1 MNVFGQDLKLL
12 VPAALNHTYL
22 NVGTLGPTPTTALAA
37 AAAQELEWEEVGP
50 GHVPFYLG
58 ARAEMR
64 KFSARLEQNF
74 SGGTV
79 TLTENSSASILRILW
94 GLDFKAGDEVITSDQ
109 EHGTVLYALSSV
121 ARRFGLV
128 VKIASLTA
136 ENGIVSE
143 VRRLLSSKT
152 RLVIISQVSYL
163 TGWEIPVAAIAE
175 ETRRYPACR
184 FLVDGAQALGNIVV
198 NPESSGADYYVF
210 CGHKWMM
217 APAGWAG
224 LWVRSGRLE
233 DLFTVWA
240 DEGELDALVLSGHPY
255 PPQLERGSALEFGS
269 RSWPR
274 IVGWA
279 ITWDYFEEEGF
290 AHQASYQGDLA
301 NSARDRIALLA
312 GYHPVAPIDPMMKT
326 TALMTVHS
334 DVFGSAIAEKMWQK
348 NIFVKPVDEYQGM
361 RISWALFNTA
371 DDLHQ
376 LVEALISF

>member
-1 MNVFGQDLKLL
+1 MFGQDLKLL

-22 NVGTLGPTPTTALAA
+22 NTGTLGPTPTTAFAA

-58 ARAEMR
+58 ARDEMR
-64 KFSARLEQNF
+64 KFASRLEQNF
-74 SGGTV
+74 TGGTV
-79 TLTENSSASILRILW
+79 TITENNSAGILRVLW
-94 GLDFKAGDEVITSDQ
+94 GTDFKAGDEVITSDQ
-109 EHGTVLYALSSV
+109 EHGAVLYALSSV

-128 VKIASLTA
+128 VKIASVTA
-136 ENGIVSE
+136 AGGIVSE
-143 VRRLLSSKT
+143 VRSLLTAKT

-175 ETRRYPACR
+175 EIRRYPACR

-198 NPESSGADYYVF
+198 DPGSLGADYYVF

-224 LWVRSGRLE
+224 LWVRKGRLE

-240 DEGELDALVLSGHPY
+240 DEGELDARALSGHPY
-255 PPQLERGSALEFGS
+255 PPQLHRGSALEFGS

-274 IVGWA
+274 VVGWA
-279 ITWDYFEEEGF
+279 ITWDYYEEEGF
-290 AHQASYQGDLA
+290 PHQAAYQRDLA
-301 NSARDRIALLA
+301 NAARERIALLP
-312 GYHPVAPIDPMMKT
+312 GYHLVAPVDPMMKT

-334 DVFGSAIAEKMWQK
+334 EAFGSAIAEKLWQK
-348 NIFVKPVDEYQGM
+348 NVFVKPVDEYQGM
-361 RISWALFNTA
+361 RISWALFNTP

-376 LVEALISF
+376 LIEALISL